1 MKTHLI
7 AAIALLVVFVSPTTA
22 DARSRD
28 KTAPTVAVTSPA
40 AGATVAG
47 TVTVAATA
55 SDNRAVDHVTFR
67 VDGTAVGSDSASP
80 YKYAWNTTA
89 YTNGSHDVSARA
101 ADTSGNVS
109 TDSTV
114 RVAVANGTPPPP
126 PPNGRHYFATE
137 PVGTAGLPRA
147 ESYCADNILL
157 NKWEPTSHGNL
168 QFNVPRDDVATNWG
182 DSRFSWW
189 SSFPGW
195 LTKRA
200 QVTGHFTDSD
210 GSVPTTTELISF
222 AACRWG
228 VDEDLIR
235 AVAVQESDWHQH
247 FWGDR
252 CGQTNDA
259 LGIGSYGIIQIKN
272 FNCVNEGDWGGFRR
286 TYESTP
292 FALDFYGAAMRGCL
306 DRNFW
311 YGYGTTAPSDTAGM
325 IRGCV
330 GAWFSGD
337 FSPSSSYTN
346 SVYQHLANRD
356 WLGYT

>member
-1 MKTHLI
+1 MHKYLFLCLFILSATILSGSAN
-7 AAIALLVVFVSPTTA
+7 AAKPVKPDTTPPTVNV
-22 DARSRD
+22 
-28 KTAPTVAVTSPA
+28 TAPVN
-40 AGATVAG
+40 GATVSG
-47 TVTVAATA
+47 NVTIAATA

-67 VDGTAVGSDSASP
+67 VDGVAVGSDSTSP
-80 YKYAWNTTA
+80 YSYVWNTAT
-89 YTNGSHDVSARA
+89 YSNSFHSVSARA

-109 TDSTV
+109 VDSTV
-114 RVAVANGTPPPP
+114 NVTVSNGTQTT
-126 PPNGRHYFATE
+126 RHYFATE
-137 PVGTAGLPRA
+137 PVGTAGLPRSEA
-147 ESYCADNILL
+147 YCADNIIL
-157 NKWEPTSHGNL
+157 NKWEPTSHGNM
-168 QFNVPRDDVATNWG
+168 QYNIPRDDVPTNWT

-189 SSFPGW
+189 NSFPNW

-200 QVTGHFTDSD
+200 QVTGHFVDSD

-252 CGQTNDA
+252 CNQTDDS
-259 LGIGSYGIIQIKN
+259 LGIGSYSIIQIKN
-272 FNCVNEGDWGGFRR
+272 FNCSNEGDWGGFRR
-286 TYESTP
+286 TYDSTP

-311 YGYGTTAPSDTAGM
+311 YNYGTTVSTDTSGM

-337 FSPSSSYTN
+337 FSPTSTYTN

-356 WLGYT
+356 WQNYT